1 MRYIGNKTRL
11 LDFIRRVLRS
21 RGIAGGLAIDPFT
34 GTASVARALKR
45 WGFEVVASDVMEYAH
60 VFGRAYVQLEQRP
73 RFGAL
78 AGELGLRREPE
89 LRDVVA
95 YLNGLA
101 GEPGFLTTNFTPASP
116 VGRRHERMYF
126 LPENSARI
134 DAIRSMLERWRRDGA
149 LEDDGYYV
157 LLASLLHAADKVAN
171 TAGVYA
177 ACIKSWQPNARRSLR
192 LRVPRLTLGSGG
204 RAVRAEALELVSSH
218 EPFELLYI
226 DPPYNTRQYPAY
238 YHIPE
243 LIAMGWFTGPVELRG
258 KAGLLADREKRSDW
272 SKLSR
277 CRDALESLVAAAP
290 CRHIVMSY
298 NAEGI
303 IPEETIERVFKNY
316 GRRSTYRRYTR
327 RYRRYRS
334 DTDSDQRSYR
344 GDVVAEHLYCVE
356 R

>member
-21 RGIAGGLAIDPFT
+21 RGIVAGTAVDPFT

-45 WGFEVVASDVMEYAH
+45 WGFRVVAADVMEYAH
-60 VFGRAYVQLEQRP
+60 VFGRAYVQLERRP
-73 RFGAL
+73 VFERL
-78 AGELGLRREPE
+78 AGELGGRKAPE
-89 LRDVVA
+89 LADVVS
-95 YLNGLA
+95 YLNDLDP
-101 GEPGFLTTNFTPASP
+101 EPGFLTEHFTPAGE

-126 LPENSARI
+126 RPENAARI
-134 DAIRSMLERWRRDGA
+134 DGVRTTLERWRREGLVD
-149 LEDDGYYV
+149 DDGYFV
-157 LLASLLHAADKVAN
+157 LLASLLHASDKVAN

-177 ACIKSWQPNARRSLR
+177 ACIKSWQPNARRDLR
-192 LRVPRLTLGSGG
+192 LRVPRLTLGPGG
-204 RAVRAEALELVSSH
+204 FAVRAEALELVSSH
-218 EPFELLYI
+218 EPFDLLYI

-243 LIAMGWFTGPVELRG
+243 LIAMGWFDGPVVLRG

-277 CRDALESLVAAAP
+277 CRDALEALVAAAP

-298 NAEGI
+298 NTEGI
-303 IPEETIERVFKNY
+303 IPEETIERVFKKY
-316 GRRSTYRRYTR
+316 GRRSTFRRYTR

-334 DTDSDQRSYR
+334 DTDGDRRNYR
-344 GDVVAEHLYCVE
+344 GDEVEERLYAVE